1 MDTTLQL
8 LKQEINQSTDTLH
21 DLAKWKLIVVSA
33 LAAAALGLTP
43 SGHSHYS
50 LVLLIPYAC
59 AYVDLNCYQHLVRI
73 AVISRFLREQDG
85 DKSLQFYERQCEAL
99 RTNDSGVFNL
109 TIYGQLWS
117 SVAMSIVA
125 PIWALFTFA
134 FVSHKSLFE
143 TLHNIPTMFL
153 VAFAF
158 LWIFGFALVLV
169 LYGDYRAKERLA
181 DTQKLP
187 DAAAAASLTAPPNI
201 GSV

>member
-43 SGHSHYS
+43 SGHGHYS

-59 AYVDLNCYQHLVRI
+59 AYVDLNCYQHLIRI
-73 AVISRFLREQDG
+73 AVIARFLREHDG
-85 DKSLQFYERQCEAL
+85 DESLQHYERQCEAL
-99 RTNDSGVFNL
+99 RTNDSGVFDL

-125 PIWALFTFA
+125 PVWALVSFVFA
-134 FVSHKSLFE
+134 SPQKSLGA
-143 TLHNIPTMFL
+143 LCDIPKVLLAVFAVL
-153 VAFAF
+153 WAF
-158 LWIFGFALVLV
+158 GVALVCAV
-169 LYGDYRAKERLA
+169 FIHYQEKNSLA
-181 DTQKLP
+181 DEC
-187 DAAAAASLTAPPNI
+187 
-201 GSV
+201 